1 MSKECGPSLPAVDLD
16 TQIGSAMDTVKDSFV
31 GSAAGGIADGIS
43 GLKSSLEG
51 LTDGIKSKVEAAV
64 PEIPQPEANL
74 QAEMTAMMSSL
85 DNPGEFLSKLKGIK
99 DKFGS
104 AVDIDSMFDNLG
116 LDKGKLEELSGN
128 FDKVLG
134 DASVLARQSAEGRT
148 SLIGDLG
155 SLAGGDL
162 SSVDSLLGKIPSI
175 TKPGFD
181 SKKILDDICTAVP
194 NIDLDKE
201 GNFVKKGVPTKE
213 PSEDGE
219 AVEEASEA
227 NNTAAPEKDKQPSDN
242 LENSQNVI
250 LNPDG
255 EKAKEIEKVYSE
267 ELQTLR
273 PLLAETLAEQSKIF
287 SNRDYIFRLQNENN
301 RRFRK
306 PSQTKREQNI
316 ENIKRTREENR
327 ILIRKTTAQSALIQF
342 KFETIEYRKSKA
354 YFDAGLISQEPK
366 KVTTTFETIHE
377 KTFFGNYSSIQSQ
390 IEALPDLVITGEKV
404 DRVDF
409 SKDTD

>member
-1 MSKECGPSLPAVDLD
+1 M
-16 TQIGSAMDTVKDSFV
+16 
-31 GSAAGGIADGIS
+31 
-43 GLKSSLEG
+43 
-51 LTDGIKSKVEAAV
+51 
-64 PEIPQPEANL
+64 
-74 QAEMTAMMSSL
+74 
-85 DNPGEFLSKLKGIK
+85 
-99 DKFGS
+99 
-104 AVDIDSMFDNLG
+104 
-116 LDKGKLEELSGN
+116 
-128 FDKVLG
+128 
-134 DASVLARQSAEGRT
+134 
-148 SLIGDLG
+148 
-155 SLAGGDL
+155 
-162 SSVDSLLGKIPSI
+162 LGKIPSI

-273 PLLAETLAEQSKIF
+273 PLLAEILATQSKIY
-287 SNRDYIFRLQNENN
+287 SNKDYVFRLQKENN
-301 RRFRK
+301 RRRRK
-306 PSQTKREQNI
+306 PSQSKREQNI
-316 ENIKRTREENR
+316 ENIKRVKQETR
-327 ILIRKTTAQSALIQF
+327 ILIRTTTAQNALVQL
-342 KFETIEYRKSKA
+342 KYKTIEYRKSKA

-366 KVTTTFETIHE
+366 KVTTTYEFIHE
-377 KTFFGNYSSIQSQ
+377 QTFFGNYSSIQSQ

>member
-1 MSKECGPSLPAVDLD
+1 MSKDCGPSLPAIDLD
-16 TQIGSAMDTVKDSFV
+16 SQIGSAMDTVKDSFV

-43 GLKSSLEG
+43 GLKSNLEG

-85 DNPGEFLSKLKGIK
+85 DNPGEFLSKLKNIK

-104 AVDIDSMFDNLG
+104 AVDIDGMFDNLG
-116 LDKGKLEELSGN
+116 LDKGKLEGLSNN
-128 FDKVLG
+128 FNKVLG
-134 DASVLARQSAEGRT
+134 DADVLARQAAEGRS
-148 SLIGDLG
+148 SLVGDLG
-155 SLAGGDL
+155 SLAGGNL
-162 SSVDSLLGKIPSI
+162 SSIDNLLGKIPSI

-194 NIDLDKE
+194 NIDLDKD

-227 NNTAAPEKDKQPSDN
+227 NNTAAPEKDQQPSDN

-255 EKAKEIEKVYSE
+255 DKAKEIEKVYSE

-273 PLLAETLAEQSKIF
+273 PLLAEC
-287 SNRDYIFRLQNENN
+287 LQNQSIVATERDKVIKLQRENN
-301 RRFRK
+301 RKFRK
-306 PSQTKREQNI
+306 LSPSEKESNI
-316 ENIKRTREENR
+316 EKIKIARQKMRSLHR
-327 ILIRKTTAQSALIQF
+327 LSKAQNTLIQLQF
-342 KFETIEYRKSKA
+342 KTIEYRKSKA

-366 KVTTTFETIHE
+366 KVTTTFEFIHE
-377 KTFFGNYSSIQSQ
+377 QTFFGNYSSIQSQ